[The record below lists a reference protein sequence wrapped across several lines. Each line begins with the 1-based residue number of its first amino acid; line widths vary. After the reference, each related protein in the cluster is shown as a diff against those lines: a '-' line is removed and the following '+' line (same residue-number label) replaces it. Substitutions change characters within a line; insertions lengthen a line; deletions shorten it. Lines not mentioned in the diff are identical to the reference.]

1 MTLGNMRALVGA
13 AFALVLGVVSA
24 LADPVGTYDVSGT
37 NPGNGS
43 QYSGTVTVQR
53 AGDTFVVIWT
63 VAGTRQVGTGI
74 GRDDFLAVSYRSGNS
89 IGIAVY
95 RPDADGWKGIW
106 APAGSQN
113 LGTEFWTRRRTD

>member
-63 VAGTRQVGTGI
+63 VA
-74 GRDDFLAVSYRSGNS
+74 VSYRSGNS

-113 LGTEFWTRRRTD
+113 LGTEFWTRRRSD